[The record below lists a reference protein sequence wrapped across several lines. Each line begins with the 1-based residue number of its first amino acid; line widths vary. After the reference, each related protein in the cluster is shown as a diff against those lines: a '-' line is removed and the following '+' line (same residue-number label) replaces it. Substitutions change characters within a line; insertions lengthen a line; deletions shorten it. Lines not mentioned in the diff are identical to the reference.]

1 MKHTFI
7 IKVIFNTRI
16 RCNIICFRLF
26 EQRCIRIM
34 DGMYKEDTMHA
45 AKAMKDEAMI
55 WGVKTSPLAI
65 AYENFMYEIV
75 AHTCSRKHLNIKWY
89 NELPPDLFSFYQVNM
104 VNVIESQCMSMLKNI
119 QKLSYNNI

>member
-1 MKHTFI
+1 
-7 IKVIFNTRI
+7 
-16 RCNIICFRLF
+16 
-26 EQRCIRIM
+26 M
-34 DGMYKEDTMHA
+34 DGMYKEDTTHA

-65 AYENFMYEIV
+65 AYENSMYEIV

-104 VNVIESQCMSMLKNI
+104 VNVIESQCMSMLKTYR
-119 QKLSYNNI
+119 S